1 MKNIFVYA
9 MIVRVSLVY
18 LLHVLLV
25 NGDPDLTVTRK
36 VFLDIAIR
44 GQPAGRIVLGLFG
57 NTAPKTVANFVSLA
71 LNEYGYGYKGS
82 TFHRVI
88 KNFMIQ
94 GGDFTKGDGTGGYS
108 IYGQYFN
115 DENFDLKHYGPGWL
129 CMANAGKNTNGS
141 QFYITT
147 IKTPWLDGTHTCFG
161 KVLEG
166 MNVVRKIEGVG
177 TSRDEKPL
185 QKVEI
190 SQSGVIDVPEPFEVS
205 KEGVVA

>member
-71 LNEYGYGYKGS
+71 LNEVS
-82 TFHRVI
+82 SL
-88 KNFMIQ
+88 NLN
-94 GGDFTKGDGTGGYS
+94 S
-108 IYGQYFN
+108 
-115 DENFDLKHYGPGWL
+115 LL
-129 CMANAGKNTNGS
+129 C
-141 QFYITT
+141 F
-147 IKTPWLDGTHTCFG
+147 
-161 KVLEG
+161 
-166 MNVVRKIEGVG
+166 
-177 TSRDEKPL
+177 L
-185 QKVEI
+185 QN
-190 SQSGVIDVPEPFEVS
+190 
-205 KEGVVA
+205 